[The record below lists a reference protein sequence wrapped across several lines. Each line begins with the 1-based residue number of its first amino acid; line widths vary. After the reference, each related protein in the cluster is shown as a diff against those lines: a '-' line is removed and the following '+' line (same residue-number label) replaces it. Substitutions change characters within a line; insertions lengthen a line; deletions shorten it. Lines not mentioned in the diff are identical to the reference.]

1 MKKLFSLLLFVAV
14 AFAATAQK
22 IVNDA
27 NAEKR
32 NVSGY
37 HAIEVSGGI
46 DLYLS
51 QGDESV
57 AVSAN
62 ETKFRERIKTVVEN
76 GVLKIFY
83 EHEKK
88 NNVRIDIEWGN
99 RKLKAYVSFKN
110 LDKLEGSG
118 GSDILVEG
126 SIKVNT
132 LSLGVSGGSDFD
144 GKVDIDKLK
153 VDASGGSDVNISG
166 SVKDLEIDASGGSDF
181 KGYELA
187 ADICNLDA
195 SGGSD
200 VYITINKELSAD
212 ASGGSDVFYKG
223 NGTVKEVRSSG
234 SSSIKKRTK

>member
-1 MKKLFSLLLFVAV
+1 MKKLFSVLFFAV
-14 AFAATAQK
+14 IAYAASAQK
-22 IVNDA
+22 IINDA

-32 NVSGY
+32 DLTGY

-57 AVSAN
+57 AVSAT
-62 ETKFRERIKTVVEN
+62 ETKFRDRIKTEVKD

-83 EHEKK
+83 EHNNNK
-88 NNVRIDIEWGN
+88 NVHVDLDFGN

-118 GSDILVEG
+118 GSDILVDG
-126 SIKVNT
+126 AIKVNALT
-132 LSLGVSGGSDFD
+132 LDVSGGSDFE
-144 GKVDIDKLK
+144 GKVEATDLK
-153 VDASGGSDVNISG
+153 VDASGGSDVKISG
-166 SVKDLEIDASGGSDF
+166 TVTNLNIGASGGSDF

-200 VYITINKELSAD
+200 IYVTVNKELSAE

-223 NGTVKEVRSSG
+223 NGSVREMKSSG
-234 SSSIKKRTK
+234 SSSIKKTTR